1 MQVANTGL
9 SELLRSL
16 QFRAGPGGYSTASHC
31 AQAGTKEV
39 SLMNTAVVV
48 WLGIMA
54 VIGLIMV
61 VVKMKK
67 KS

>member
-1 MQVANTGL
+1 
-9 SELLRSL
+9 
-16 QFRAGPGGYSTASHC
+16 
-31 AQAGTKEV
+31 V

>member
-1 MQVANTGL
+1 M
-9 SELLRSL
+9 
-16 QFRAGPGGYSTASHC
+16 
-31 AQAGTKEV
+31 

>member
-1 MQVANTGL
+1 
-9 SELLRSL
+9 
-16 QFRAGPGGYSTASHC
+16 
-31 AQAGTKEV
+31 
-39 SLMNTAVVV
+39 MNTAVVV